1 MSLNAQRS
9 AHISFSCLYD
19 ISSNHLPICGW
30 FKTKPKGNEYYK
42 ENDKRLY
49 LDKKVSFD
57 RLIIITSLL
66 QTTNFYSI
74 DFLNIKKILVT

>member
-42 ENDKRLY
+42 ENDKRIY
-49 LDKKVSFD
+49 LDKKCH
-57 RLIIITSLL
+57 LI
-66 QTTNFYSI
+66 
-74 DFLNIKKILVT
+74 D